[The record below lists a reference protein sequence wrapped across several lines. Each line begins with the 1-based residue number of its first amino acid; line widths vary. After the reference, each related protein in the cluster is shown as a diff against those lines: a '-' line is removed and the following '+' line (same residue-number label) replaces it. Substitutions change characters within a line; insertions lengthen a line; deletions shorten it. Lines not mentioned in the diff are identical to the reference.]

1 MRIYIYIFTYMC
13 LTILYPYSSGF
24 EKTNTGA
31 VGSVSPHHPEVNPW
45 ICGSEHSA
53 HGNGTPSL
61 WPSRDVWVDQDGVSK
76 KTH

>member
-1 MRIYIYIFTYMC
+1 MC